1 MRAPVNSM
9 SEHKPTP
16 PNFIPEEDLSMHENF
31 APIIA
36 ENGLIRQPQV
46 PDEEVILTSSLT
58 RIDTLQDLVQ
68 IRQAEKKEKTLPPQ
82 PIPQEL
88 TSSPQGEK
96 MPGSKE
102 EEKSSNGVHSPL
114 EGEVVGQVVPDI
126 KKSRYPNSSSPLEGE
141 GGRSPGE
148 GENIPPPT
156 LPAVI
161 PAATTAL
168 IKAGKPKR
176 RPFGLF
182 KKRKKSNQPVKSQ
195 AQPPATPPT
204 TPAPT
209 QGRRSHRWPWLFA
222 VLLFL
227 FLGSMTGL
235 VPVEKIP
242 LLRNVAYALGFTKDD
257 TSRISFLRAL
267 LAWADKTI
275 GLPGDWRVDAS
286 STSLFARGLGANLGT
301 SADAENTADLN
312 ARMTRYNGQTSL
324 INMAALQKLQREKGR
339 PQDGLLGAVMP
350 GPGQAEAQAAPAQ
363 LIGDHV
369 EVRTESTR
377 VQGDVYFGSDAAAIN
392 RDARDAYD
400 SSKTLTKVKNPH
412 IADGKPI
419 DWLSN
424 MAQKMVRATNS
435 LAGVDRELNNTK
447 VNWASSVVDVGD
459 KKEHK
464 DLYHAWITSR
474 MSKYTSNL
482 MLKKALADSSFLGAD
497 IPTVASNVLTF
508 GGIQVDMDSFSRD
521 QQEWQEYLEWEKQ
534 CKEEL
539 SDRGAGGRID
549 RSIEQYNSMFSS
561 FNDKAEPNLGFPVD
575 CSPSGGVNDSQ
586 RRSAFE
592 GRIHKITTLCD
603 SVTSDYTVLGNK
615 CLMQSF
621 SGTCD
626 KSIRTKYSGR
636 WDAFAKHCQDAYAA
650 EEQKW
655 KEEWCQQNK
664 AACEAGTT
672 PPPYPASKWETD
684 SKNYTQEKWGT
695 PIESEVLAE
704 TGAHSDY
711 FSAVV
716 RSEVDADGNVTYI
729 KPGSQ
734 DNVTDTVVKGMQ
746 QNKTL

>member
-1 MRAPVNSM
+1 MCAHTFIM

-16 PNFIPEEDLSMHENF
+16 PNFVPEEDLSMHENF

-36 ENGLIRQPQV
+36 ENGLIRQPEV
-46 PDEEVILTSSLT
+46 PDEEVVLTASLT

-82 PIPQEL
+82 PVPQEL
-88 TSSPQGEK
+88 TSSVPAAETVSSSVV
-96 MPGSKE
+96 PSNPE
-102 EEKSSNGVHSPL
+102 HSFAITSEEKPTLDLASAP
-114 EGEVVGQVVPDI
+114 Q
-126 KKSRYPNSSSPLEGE
+126 E
-141 GGRSPGE
+141 GGRSSGE
-148 GENIPPPT
+148 GENTPTTT

-161 PAATTAL
+161 PAATTTL
-168 IKAGKPKR
+168 MTTGKTKR
-176 RPFGLF
+176 RKPSLF
-182 KKRKKSNQPVKSQ
+182 KKRKKSKKQ
-195 AQPPATPPT
+195 ANPQPPATPPA
-204 TPAPT
+204 TPAPK
-209 QGRRSHRWPWLFA
+209 QGHNSRRWPWVLA

-227 FLGSMTGL
+227 FLGSITGL

-242 LLRNVAYALGFTKDD
+242 FLRNVAYAMGFTKDD
-257 TSRISFLRAL
+257 TSRMSFLRAL
-267 LAWADKTI
+267 LAWADETV
-275 GLPGDWRVDAS
+275 GLPGNWSVDS
-286 STSLFARGLGANLGT
+286 SSLLAGKLGTGLGVST
-301 SADAENTADLN
+301 DMENIADLN

-339 PQDGLLGAVMP
+339 PQDGLRGAVMP
-350 GPGQAEAQAAPAQ
+350 APGQAEAQAAPAQ

-377 VQGDVYFGSDAAAIN
+377 VQGDVYFGSDAGAIN

-400 SSKTLTKVKNPH
+400 SSKTLAKVKNPH

-447 VNWASSVVDVGD
+447 VNWETMVVDVGD
-459 KKEHK
+459 KKEHR

-474 MSKYTSNL
+474 MSKYTQNN
-482 MLKKALADSSFLGAD
+482 MLKKSLADSSFLGAD

-508 GGIQVDMDSFSRD
+508 GGIQVDADSFSRD
-521 QQEWQEYLEWEKQ
+521 QKEWQEYLEWEKQ

-539 SDRGAGGRID
+539 SDRGASGRID

-603 SVTSDYTVLGNK
+603 SVSSDYTVLGNK

-655 KEEWCQQNK
+655 KDEWCQQNK

-704 TGAHSDY
+704 TGARSDY